1 MKTGFLL
8 SVSIRVHPWLDH
20 IGCGFAALRR
30 IAGFQTR
37 RWHDITR
44 PADLEIGDTAGL
56 ETCATTRSCAAGKFA
71 QENKTF
77 TPMVLPSEVD
87 IIRRRARCDE
97 TKTAP
102 ANCRL
107 LLGIL
112 RAGISGRCL

>member
-56 ETCATTRSCAAGKFA
+56 ETCATTTSCLALKICAAC
-71 QENKTF
+71 ENFMDSST
-77 TPMVLPSEVD
+77 EVYENLAVCHLSL
-87 IIRRRARCDE
+87 RRAR
-97 TKTAP
+97 A
-102 ANCRL
+102 R
-107 LLGIL
+107 G
-112 RAGISGRCL
+112 